1 MRAGGTLGY
10 GDLVLAMFGVLISGG
25 PLFGRW
31 RVGCK
36 IGQLDAHADG
46 AFPRTPALEI
56 TGELAS

>member
-1 MRAGGTLGY
+1 
-10 GDLVLAMFGVLISGG
+10 MFGVLISGG